1 MDRVAVLVDA
11 GYFFA
16 AGSAL
21 VGGGEKSKRSLI
33 TLDVPAVLAALKQL
47 ATKATN
53 RELLRVYWY
62 DGASARSGPSA
73 EHIRIAHSDDVK
85 LRLGFLNAAG
95 QQKGVDSLIV
105 TDLVELA
112 RNSAISDAVLISG
125 DEDVRIGVVLAQS
138 FGVRVHLVAIH
149 PGRGTQ
155 SAQLKQEADTWIEW
169 GLSDVKPLISIRSD
183 GAPAAA
189 VERVSATARPSI
201 PASPVASDVAA
212 KQVPEIDAVAA
223 ALLAPLKEQERQGL
237 IQYLQTNHNN
247 IPSEYDGKLLARS
260 RAAVGRDLTPTEKSY
275 ARSRFRMLL
284 QARSSAD
291 VSGANPR
298 RQHWPGS

>member
-21 VGGGEKSKRSLI
+21 VSGGEKSKRSLI

-47 ATKATN
+47 ATKATS

-73 EHIRIAHSDDVK
+73 EHIRIAHCNDVK

-112 RNSAISDAVLISG
+112 RNNAISDAVLISG

-155 SAQLKQEADTWIEW
+155 SAQLKQEADTWTEW
-169 GLSDVKPLISIRSD
+169 GLSDVKALMSIRSD
-183 GAPAAA
+183 GAAAA
-189 VERVSATARPSI
+189 VARAPSTSRPSTPAI
-201 PASPVASDVAA
+201 PATFNGPA
-212 KQVPEIDAVAA
+212 KHIPEIDAVAA

-260 RAAVGRDLTPTEKSY
+260 RTAVGRDLLPTEKSY
-275 ARSRFRMLL
+275 ARSRLRMLL
-284 QARSSAD
+284 QTK
-291 VSGANPR
+291 P
-298 RQHWPGS
+298 

>member
-33 TLDVPAVLAALKQL
+33 TLDVEATIKALKRL
-47 ATKATN
+47 ALTTTG
-53 RELLRVYWY
+53 RELLRIYWY
-62 DGASARSGPSA
+62 DGASARTGPSA
-73 EHIRIAHSDDVK
+73 EHIRIAHCNDVK
-85 LRLGFLNAAG
+85 LRLGFLNAVG

-112 RNSAISDAVLISG
+112 RNNAISDAMLISG

-155 SAQLKQEADTWIEW
+155 SHQLMQESDTWTEW
-169 GLSDVKPLISIRSD
+169 GLEEVKPLISLRVEVATTPMLASRSS
-183 GAPAAA
+183 AVPSKSPARS
-189 VERVSATARPSI
+189 VLTDNEI
-201 PASPVASDVAA
+201 PAIDDVAA
-212 KQVPEIDAVAA
+212 AIV
-223 ALLAPLKEQERQGL
+223 APLKEKERQGL
-237 IQYLQTNHNN
+237 IQYLHANRNN
-247 IPSEYDGKLLARS
+247 VPAEFDGKLLARS
-260 RAAVGRDLTPTEKSY
+260 RTALGRDLIPSEKSY
-275 ARSRFRMLL
+275 ARARLRTLL
-284 QARSSAD
+284 QS
-291 VSGANPR
+291 
-298 RQHWPGS
+298 